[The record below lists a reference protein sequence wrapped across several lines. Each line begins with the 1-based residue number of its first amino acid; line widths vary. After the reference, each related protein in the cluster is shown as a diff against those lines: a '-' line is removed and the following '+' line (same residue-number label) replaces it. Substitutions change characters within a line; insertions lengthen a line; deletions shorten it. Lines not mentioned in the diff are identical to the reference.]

1 MARRKSIEGK
11 IKKGMARRN
20 RKPKVKRKSIVGRN
34 KKSKVRRKRK
44 IRSKNITNIESIGLS
59 KVIITNRITNV

>member
-34 KKSKVRRKRK
+34 KKSKVRR
-44 IRSKNITNIESIGLS
+44 RSKNITNIESIGLS